1 MSREGRVGSALNSRS
16 GDFYSRSD
24 RKHSYSNPHGIFVN
38 ASRDDFVS
46 NKRSITCVKE
56 KNVMEREKKSREV
69 VRSENLQRDVGV
81 SLEEMLV
88 TIANFFEEILS
99 AASTECTDPSPS
111 GA

>member
-1 MSREGRVGSALNSRS
+1 MSQVGRIGSALNSRS

-56 KNVMEREKKSREV
+56 KNVMEREKNFSQV
-69 VRSENLQRDVGV
+69 VRSENLERVVAV

-88 TIANFFEEILS
+88 IIANFAQQFCS
-99 AASTECTDPSPS
+99 ALPQNAQ
-111 GA
+111 GAVLH

>member
-1 MSREGRVGSALNSRS
+1 M
-16 GDFYSRSD
+16 
-24 RKHSYSNPHGIFVN
+24 
-38 ASRDDFVS
+38 S

-56 KNVMEREKKSREV
+56 KNVMEREKNSREV
-69 VRSENLQRDVGV
+69 VFSENLQRDVAV